1 LTSLFKIEHGVSGI
15 YFVRPTLFGDDRNVC
30 FFRCNLLRMKTEA
43 HQASVVI
50 TEASPEDAEAL
61 ERLINSAYRGP
72 SALKGWT
79 TEALLIDGTRTD
91 AQLIREIIDDPSSL
105 LLKAVD
111 VTGIVGCVEL
121 QKQGE
126 RLYLGMLT
134 VKPDLQGRGIGK
146 ELMRASE
153 NVALSRNCHTIFMTV
168 LTVRTELVAWYT
180 RHGYYDTGE
189 RKPFAFTDP
198 RFGKPK
204 IPLEFAV
211 LEKRLT
217 S

>member
-1 LTSLFKIEHGVSGI
+1 
-15 YFVRPTLFGDDRNVC
+15 
-30 FFRCNLLRMKTEA
+30 MKTEA
-43 HQASVVI
+43 ERTRVVI
-50 TEASPEDAEAL
+50 TEALPEDAEAL
-61 ERLINSAYRGP
+61 ERLINSAYRGA

-91 AQLIREIIDDPSSL
+91 AELIRQIIDDPSSL

-111 VTGIVGCVEL
+111 TSGIVGCVEL
-121 QKQGE
+121 REQGK

-153 NVALSRNCHTIFMTV
+153 TVATSRKCHTIFMTV
-168 LTVRTELVAWYT
+168 LTVRKELIDWYA
-180 RHGYYDTGE
+180 RHGYRDTGE

-198 RFGKPK
+198 RFGKPR

-211 LEKRLT
+211 LEKRLN
-217 S
+217 